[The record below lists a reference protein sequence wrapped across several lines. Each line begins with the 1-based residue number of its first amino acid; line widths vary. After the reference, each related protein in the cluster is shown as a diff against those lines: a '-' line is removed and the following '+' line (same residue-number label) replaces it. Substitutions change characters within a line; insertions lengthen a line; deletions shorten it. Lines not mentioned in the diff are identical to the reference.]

1 MAATRRQHKNQKESA
16 WVPPLQRDPGPWNRL
31 LLNWLATLA
40 IIMVFGLVMLYS
52 ASYTTGYLRMGD
64 SLHYI
69 KQQAICMAIGIGCM
83 VVMSYVDHRFLRW
96 ASKPLYWVVLAM
108 LAVTLTFAP
117 LNGWRRWIRLGG
129 LTLQTSEVAKFE
141 MILLSSHLAASAPQ
155 IGRFSPSLREK
166 IKPKDWLFI
175 RIVRQLIVPV
185 LPLVPVVV
193 LLFLEPFARLLG
205 ADEITL
211 DYVKH
216 YLLGLAPFSV
226 CYLVS
231 YNLEVLVKTDGFPR
245 YALFTVIAGCLTN
258 CVLDYIAIFW
268 LDMGVFGAA
277 VATGISQL
285 VTCISYFAHFFSKKC
300 TFRLRKFRF
309 DPRLYARILPIG
321 LSDGVTELCTGLMIF
336 LFNRTVLK
344 CIGTDGVVTYTVI
357 AYATTI
363 IINLM
368 VGVSQGTQPLVSYQY
383 GKEDYTSCRKLLRYA
398 LTTVCV
404 LAPVLFVLIFLFAPQ
419 IVRAYLSH
427 ATDELIAY
435 SIQAFR
441 KYSISYLL
449 LGFNIVIGGFMTAN
463 ERPVPA
469 ICISVGRGLVLQS
482 AVLFA
487 LAVSFGGDAVWFTP
501 IFSEF
506 LCLVFSLRALKA
518 YRRHPAGNRK

>member
-1 MAATRRQHKNQKESA
+1 MLLSGKSLKHDFIRFVSATMASQVVFSLYSMVDGLMVSVGVNEYAMSA
-16 WVPPLQRDPGPWNRL
+16 VNLAIPFTNALFSIAVLFAVGSSTLIAIFIAQDKRHEADTLFSQNF
-31 LLNWLATLA
+31 ATLL
-40 IIMVFGLVMLYS
+40 IIG
-52 ASYTTGYLRMGD
+52 
-64 SLHYI
+64 
-69 KQQAICMAIGIGCM
+69 
-83 VVMSYVDHRFLRW
+83 
-96 ASKPLYWVVLAM
+96 
-108 LAVTLTFAP
+108 AVITAL
-117 LNGWRRWIRLGG
+117 
-129 LTLQTSEVAKFE
+129 
-141 MILLSSHLAASAPQ
+141 
-155 IGRFSPSLREK
+155 
-166 IKPKDWLFI
+166 
-175 RIVRQLIVPV
+175 
-185 LPLVPVVV
+185 V
-193 LLFLEPFARLLG
+193 LLFLDPFARLLG

-216 YLLGLAPFSV
+216 YLLGIAPFSV

-231 YNLEVLVKTDGFPR
+231 YNLEVLVKTDGYPR
-245 YALFTVIAGCLTN
+245 YALFTVIGGCLTN
-258 CVLDYIAIFW
+258 CVLDYIAIFH

-285 VTCISYFAHFFSKKC
+285 VTCISYFVHFFSKKC

-427 ATDELIAY
+427 ATEELIAY

-506 LCLVFSLRALKA
+506 LCLVFSLRALKT
-518 YRRHPAGNRK
+518 YRRHPAGNRT